1 MEKDSVT
8 QNLDGGSW
16 TLGINFL
23 HWFKYET
30 VAQNEGG
37 GSRTLGINFLYC
49 FVSEIVRTN
58 EDGGSW
64 THGINFLDG
73 SNTKLQGKLGT
84 EDPGL
89 SSFFFCC
96 VCVYVCVCGVCG
108 VPVCVSVCVC
118 AVCGVPVCVVCVRSF
133 R

>member
-16 TLGINFL
+16 TLGINLL

-37 GSRTLGINFLYC
+37 GSRTLGVNFLCC

-73 SNTKLQGKLGT
+73 LNNLGLI
-84 EDPGL
+84 GL
-89 SSFFFCC
+89 MIEHQVTYQCHLS
-96 VCVYVCVCGVCG
+96 
-108 VPVCVSVCVC
+108 
-118 AVCGVPVCVVCVRSF
+118 
-133 R
+133 